1 MISISN
7 LNYIILRL
15 GVLFLILIGIFVF
28 VTLSIVIF
36 AKKFNCEEKLFNG
49 RVFSFLGKRK
59 DFKQGIK
66 PSITD
71 GALIYT
77 ISLIALIYIG
87 SVMQLYWGTFGL
99 IATEVMIFLIP
110 MLYAIYIKADIKNT
124 FSLRLPKLRYILGGF
139 IVWFGGYFIINIT
152 TRILI
157 SLFPDGAD
165 VLEAVN
171 SSVMMDSFFAS
182 LIVVALI
189 PAICEEILFRGFLLG
204 AFKGESKKSKI
215 WAVVMVGILFGIMH
229 LDPQQF
235 LYATVLGVVLA
246 LVVRITNT
254 IFASS
259 LIHFLINGTSITI
272 QKVISLFPQSD
283 SVMEQASEISIKS
296 LPIGEKLAMAGTY
309 GVIALA
315 FGIVAFFIL
324 KKLADLNNRRGII
337 DKEEMSVRYCNSDE
351 KIFNIQFSFII
362 ILYLIFML
370 RVPIIRFII
379 SLIM

>member
-87 SVMQLYWGTFGL
+87 SVMQLYWGTCGL
-99 IATEVMIFLIP
+99 VATEVMIFLIP

-157 SLFPDGAD
+157 SLFPEGAD

-229 LDPQQF
+229 LNFIRIVPTAILGILFAYCALATKSIWTSVFMHF
-235 LYATVLGVVLA
+235 LNNGFSVCALYITQKYLHIAIDTNVTYTMPPISSILVTVLIGVGFIYLG
-246 LVVRITNT
+246 
-254 IFASS
+254 S
-259 LIHFLINGTSITI
+259 LCFRDKKGN
-272 QKVISLFPQSD
+272 FSD
-283 SVMEQASEISIKS
+283 
-296 LPIGEKLAMAGTY
+296 
-309 GVIALA
+309 
-315 FGIVAFFIL
+315 
-324 KKLADLNNRRGII
+324 
-337 DKEEMSVRYCNSDE
+337 
-351 KIFNIQFSFII
+351 
-362 ILYLIFML
+362 
-370 RVPIIRFII
+370 
-379 SLIM
+379 

>member
-139 IVWFGGYFIINIT
+139 IVWFGGYLIINIT
-152 TRILI
+152 TQILL
-157 SLFPDGAD
+157 SLFPEGAD
-165 VLEAVN
+165 VLQAVN
-171 SSVMMDSFFAS
+171 SSVMMDSFIAS
-182 LIVVALI
+182 LVVVALI
-189 PAICEEILFRGFLLG
+189 PAICEEVLFRGFLLSS
-204 AFKGESKKSKI
+204 FKGKSKKSKI
-215 WAVVMVGILFGIMH
+215 WAIIIVGILFGIMH
-229 LDPQQF
+229 LNFIRIVPTAMLGILFAYSALVTQSIWTSVFMHFLNNGFSVCVLYLNENYLHIPLDTPVNYTMPQ
-235 LYATVLGVVLA
+235 LSSIIMTVLIGGAFIYLG
-246 LVVRITNT
+246 
-254 IFASS
+254 S
-259 LIHFLINGTSITI
+259 LCFKN
-272 QKVISLFPQSD
+272 
-283 SVMEQASEISIKS
+283 
-296 LPIGEKLAMAGTY
+296 
-309 GVIALA
+309 
-315 FGIVAFFIL
+315 
-324 KKLADLNNRRGII
+324 KKDII
-337 DKEEMSVRYCNSDE
+337 EA
-351 KIFNIQFSFII
+351 
-362 ILYLIFML
+362 
-370 RVPIIRFII
+370 
-379 SLIM
+379 